1 MNNVV
6 DSLNISSQDKPIN
19 TDLIIEYTPI
29 DEVESYVLE
38 VYKDDTLYKAIN
50 SNENKPTSI
59 VLDETGT
66 YKIII
71 KEVTVNGVELSSSSG
86 LYNIDKDAP
95 VIEVAEQILT
105 MKKGETLDIFSDVK
119 VSDNYDNDITNK
131 LTTNYSELDFN
142 SLGLKKLVYT
152 VTDEAG
158 NTATKTVNINVIE
171 NTTFSLAYIQFGI
184 ITIFI
189 ILLYLLLKFKRSI
202 ELEKRIGRFSLRQ
215 LEETGLSLLD
225 RIQKWYKK
233 LITGISK
240 GLENSSFVKKY
251 SRKFKKYL
259 LLSNGLYD
267 TEIDFVSSKIVLGIV
282 FVMLAIFSKTIR
294 ADVFSFYELII
305 PFIIGFFVL
314 NVIYFSKYKLLRNRI
329 ENDLLQAIIIM
340 NNAFKSGRSITQAV
354 NLVTTELEGPIS
366 EEFKKMS
373 LELSL
378 GLGVDVV
385 FSRFNERINIEEV
398 AYLTASLSIL
408 NKTGGNIIKVFSS
421 IEKSLFNRKKLKLEL
436 KALIGS
442 SKIIAYVL
450 SIVPIFFVVI
460 ISFINPG
467 YFLSFFTNSLGIV
480 LLVFMIIYY
489 LTYIIVVNKVMKV
502 RM

>member
-6 DSLNISSQDKPIN
+6 DSLNISSQEPIN
-19 TDLIIEYTPI
+19 TDLIIEYTPAT
-29 DEVESYVLE
+29 EVQSYVLE
-38 VYKDDTLYKAIN
+38 LYKDDTLYKVVN
-50 SNENKPTSI
+50 SNVNKASSI

-71 KEVTVNGVELSSSSG
+71 KEVNIEGVELSSSSG
-86 LYNIDKDAP
+86 LYIIDKEAP
-95 VIEVAEQILT
+95 VIEVSNQLLT
-105 MKKGETLDIFSDVK
+105 MKKGETLDVFSDVL
-119 VSDNYDNDITNK
+119 VTDNYDNDILSK
-131 LTTNYSELDFN
+131 VTTNYNELDFN

-158 NTATKTVNINVIE
+158 NTATKTVNINVIN
-171 NTTFSLAYIQFGI
+171 NTTSSLAYIQAGI
-184 ITIFI
+184 ITVFV
-189 ILLYLLLKFKRSI
+189 ILLYLLLKVKRSI
-202 ELEKRIGRFSLRQ
+202 KLEKRIARFSLRN
-215 LEETGLSLLD
+215 LEDSSLSLLD
-225 RIQKWYKK
+225 KVGKWYKK
-233 LITGISK
+233 LITCISK
-240 GLENSSFVKKY
+240 GLEKSVFITKY
-251 SRKFKKYL
+251 SRKFRKYL
-259 LLSNGLYD
+259 MLSKGLYD
-267 TEIDFVSSKIVLGIV
+267 TEVDFVSSKLVLGFV
-282 FVMLAIFSKTIR
+282 FVLLAIFSKTIR
-294 ADVFSFYELII
+294 YMSFSVYELII

-354 NLVTTELEGPIS
+354 NLVTTELDGPIS

-385 FSRFNERINIEEV
+385 FGRFSERIDIEEV

-408 NKTGGNIIKVFSS
+408 NRTGGNITKVFSS

-450 SIVPIFFVVI
+450 SVVPIFFVVI
-460 ISFINPG
+460 ISIVNPD
-467 YFLSFFTNSLGIV
+467 YFLSFFTTSLGII
-480 LLVFMIIYY
+480 LFIFMLIYY
-489 LTYIIVVNKVMKV
+489 LTYIIVVNKLMKV

>member
-6 DSLNISSQDKPIN
+6 DSLNISSQEPIN
-19 TDLIIEYTPI
+19 TDLIIEYTPAT
-29 DEVESYVLE
+29 EVQSYVLE
-38 VYKDDTLYKAIN
+38 LYRDDTLYKVVN
-50 SNENKPTSI
+50 SNVNKISSI

-71 KEVTVNGVELSSSSG
+71 KELNIEGVELSSSSG
-86 LYNIDKDAP
+86 LYIIDKEAP
-95 VIEVAEQILT
+95 VIEVSNQLLT
-105 MKKGETLDIFSDVK
+105 MKKGETLDVFSDVL
-119 VSDNYDNDITNK
+119 VTDNYDNDILSK
-131 LTTNYSELDFN
+131 VTTNYNELDFN

-158 NTATKTVNINVIE
+158 NTATKTVNINVIN
-171 NTTFSLAYIQFGI
+171 NTTSSLAYIQAGI
-184 ITIFI
+184 ITVFV
-189 ILLYLLLKFKRSI
+189 ILLYLLLKVKRSI
-202 ELEKRIGRFSLRQ
+202 KLEKRIARFSLRN
-215 LEETGLSLLD
+215 LEDSSLSLLD
-225 RIQKWYKK
+225 KVGKWYKK
-233 LITGISK
+233 LITCISK
-240 GLENSSFVKKY
+240 GLEKSVFITKY
-251 SRKFKKYL
+251 SRKFRKYL
-259 LLSNGLYD
+259 MLSKGLYD
-267 TEIDFVSSKIVLGIV
+267 TEVDFVSSKLVLGFV
-282 FVMLAIFSKTIR
+282 FVLLAIFSKTIR
-294 ADVFSFYELII
+294 YMSFSVYELII

-354 NLVTTELEGPIS
+354 NLVTTELDGPIS

-385 FSRFNERINIEEV
+385 FGRFSERIDIEEV

-408 NKTGGNIIKVFSS
+408 NRTGGNITKVFSS

-450 SIVPIFFVVI
+450 SVVPIFFVVI
-460 ISFINPG
+460 ISIVNPD
-467 YFLSFFTNSLGIV
+467 YFLSFFTTSLGII
-480 LLVFMIIYY
+480 LFIFMLIYY
-489 LTYIIVVNKVMKV
+489 LTYIIVVNKLMKV